1 MKKVLLVLA
10 LTVISFANAQKGSVL
25 IAGSLE
31 YLSRSNGNYTTFAFS
46 PKIGFQMDNNFTAG
60 ISANFESIKDI
71 VNFRTLSYDQYD
83 PLFQSVNSVEQ
94 IFNNNSY
101 GAFLRYTK
109 PLAGVFSIYA
119 ELEVGI
125 INQEI
130 TSNLVGYLPKS
141 TTGFYVG
148 MEPAI
153 FLDLNKGFGLNFSIG
168 GIAYSNVSSDEANSI
183 SQDVFVISVGKSLG
197 FGISKNF

>member
-1 MKKVLLVLA
+1 MKKVLLVVA

-25 IAGSLE
+25 VAGGLE

-46 PKIGFQMDNNFTAG
+46 PKIGYQIDNNFTAG
-60 ISANFESIKDI
+60 ISANFESIKD
-71 VNFRTLSYDQYD
+71 VVDFRMLSYNQYD
-83 PLFQSVNSVEQ
+83 PLFQSANNIEQ

-125 INQEI
+125 INQQI
-130 TSNLVGYLPKS
+130 TSNLAGNSPKN
-141 TTGFYVG
+141 TTGFYLG
-148 MEPAI
+148 IEPAI
-153 FLDLNKGFGLNFSIG
+153 FVDLNKGFGLNFSIG
-168 GIAYSNVSSDEANSI
+168 GIAYSNVSSDVAGSI
-183 SQDVFVISVGKSLG
+183 SQDVFVFSVGKSLG